1 MESNV
6 RVLGE
11 SIQQMGLRHFRSL
24 TEIFKKQ
31 QKKWDGL
38 KHSANLFI
46 LLSWGWGYNSRFFF
60 VISFLVFT
68 LITI

>member
-24 TEIFKKQ
+24 TEIFKNN
-31 QKKWDGL
+31 KKNGTGL
-38 KHSANLFI
+38 NI
-46 LLSWGWGYNSRFFF
+46 LLIYLSFYLGAGAIIQGFF
-60 VISFLVFT
+60 L
-68 LITI
+68 L